1 MATNSRPKASVEDIE
16 DFLYELG
23 PVDKDDVISFRGI
36 DFEIIRSLPGRTP
49 KTLELVFTHP
59 GSKHALNHFKGGI
72 FKEVKGNFSGF
83 VSGSNKYKGFEAIKW
98 DGGRSILYLS
108 PDEDEDAGKGTVPPQ
123 VHERGTALVFTRALH
138 SKKPFKSEDD
148 LQNDEKLTKDLKKV
162 FGTKW
167 EHRRKDWTHSFYEQQ
182 QAALKEYS
190 NPAWSEFEYGNKSFT
205 QFFADHIGKLHRDLD
220 PKVPVQRYERWNP
233 SDIWAVKTGR
243 MDEIKKQL
251 KKQISPQTVLT
262 ELNSILIGL
271 MEKNELV
278 GISLKKI
285 DKKQGGNI
293 KLYNVDTSAA
303 LKALDSY
310 ANLEEF
316 DMKDIHFEPDN
327 ILLAKN
333 VTSYVRIGKGDKYTV
348 SITNAGNNISFTA
361 QIKGTAA
368 QGGNAP
374 VELVHKLLKSKEFK
388 KNHNS
393 YPKDPDAFLKQGT
406 YYKKIYKEVAKYASS
421 ASQKMKFE
429 DWQQKI
435 VSVYGGRKGERDAK
449 VMLMELTF
457 WYDALTKFAKN
468 SEFWTDL
475 LYYGMKVT
483 SRGAFAPHAK
493 IS

>member
-1 MATNSRPKASVEDIE
+1 MATKPLATIDSVE
-16 DFLYELG
+16 DFLYEIG
-23 PVDKDDVISFRGI
+23 EVDKDDVITFGGI
-36 DFEIIRSLPGRTP
+36 EFEVVKSLKGKP
-49 KTLELVFTHP
+49 KLELVFTHP
-59 GSKHALNHFKGGI
+59 GTKSELNKFKGAI
-72 FKEVKGNFSGF
+72 FKEIRGTFKGTAPSEYNGYKALNLSGGML
-83 VSGSNKYKGFEAIKW
+83 VLDPE
-98 DGGRSILYLS
+98 
-108 PDEDEDAGKGTVPPQ
+108 EDEDAGKGTVPPQ

-148 LQNDEKLTKDLKKV
+148 LQNDVELTKDLKKA
-162 FGTKW
+162 FGAKW
-167 EHRRKDWTHSFYEQQ
+167 EHRRRDWTHSFYEQQ

-190 NPAWSEFEYGNKSFT
+190 QPSWAEFEYGNESFVK
-205 QFFADHIGKLHRDLD
+205 FFEKHMDKLHRDLD
-220 PKVPVQRYERWNP
+220 PKVKVGRYERWNP

-243 MDEIKKQL
+243 MDEIKDQL

-262 ELNSILIGL
+262 EVNGILINL

-285 DKKQGGNI
+285 DKNQGGKI
-293 KLYNVDTSAA
+293 RLYNVDTSAA

-310 ANLEEF
+310 ANLERF
-316 DMKDIHFEPDN
+316 TIKDIHFEPDN

-333 VTSYVRIGKGDKYTV
+333 VTSYVRIGKGDKYTI

-374 VELVHKLLKSKEFK
+374 IDMVHQLVKSKEFK
-388 KNHNS
+388 KNHGS
-393 YPKDPDAFLKQGT
+393 YPKNADAFMSKQNGT
-406 YYKKIYKEVAKYASS
+406 YYKRIYKEVSKYASS

-457 WYDALTKFAKN
+457 WYDALTKFAKD

-483 SRGAFAPHAK
+483 SKGAFAPHAK

>member
-1 MATNSRPKASVEDIE
+1 MATKPLATIDSVEDY
-16 DFLYELG
+16 LYELG
-23 PVDKDDVISFRGI
+23 PVDKDDKVTFRDI
-36 DFEIIRSLPGRTP
+36 DFEIVKSLKGKPR
-49 KTLELVFTHP
+49 LELFFTHP
-59 GSKHALNHFKGGI
+59 GSKNALNNFKGGI
-72 FKEVKGNFSGF
+72 FKELRGYFRGLTPTEYNGYAALNFSGGML
-83 VSGSNKYKGFEAIKW
+83 VLDPE
-98 DGGRSILYLS
+98 
-108 PDEDEDAGKGTVPPQ
+108 EDEDAGKGTVPPH

-148 LQNDEKLTKDLKKV
+148 LQNDEELTKDLKKA

-167 EHRRKDWTHSFYEQQ
+167 EHRRRDWTHSFYEQQ

-190 NPAWSEFEYGNKSFT
+190 QPSWAEFEYGNESFVK
-205 QFFADHIGKLHRDLD
+205 FFEKHMDKLHRDLD
-220 PKVPVQRYERWNP
+220 PKVKVGRYERWNP

-243 MDEIKKQL
+243 MDEIKDQL

-262 ELNSILIGL
+262 EVNGILINL

-285 DKKQGGNI
+285 DKNQGGKI
-293 KLYNVDTSAA
+293 RLYNVDTSAA

-310 ANLEEF
+310 ANLERF
-316 DMKDIHFEPDN
+316 TIKDIHFEPDN

-333 VTSYVRIGKGDKYTV
+333 VTSYVRIGKGDKYTI

-374 VELVHKLLKSKEFK
+374 IDMVHQLVKSKEFK
-388 KNHNS
+388 KNHGS
-393 YPKDPDAFLKQGT
+393 YPKNADAFMSKQNGT
-406 YYKKIYKEVAKYASS
+406 YYKRIYKEVSKYASS

-457 WYDALTKFAKN
+457 WYDALTKFAKDA
-468 SEFWTDL
+468 EFWTDL

-483 SRGAFAPHAK
+483 SKGAFAPHAK

>member
-1 MATNSRPKASVEDIE
+1 MANKPIATIDSVE
-16 DFLYELG
+16 DFLYEIG
-23 PVDKDDVISFRGI
+23 EVDKDDLITFGGI
-36 DFEIIRSLPGRTP
+36 EFEVVKSLKGKPR
-49 KTLELVFTHP
+49 LELVFTHP
-59 GSKHALNHFKGGI
+59 GTKTELNRFKGAI
-72 FKEVKGNFSGF
+72 FKEVRGNFRGTTPSEYNGYKALKLSSGML
-83 VSGSNKYKGFEAIKW
+83 VLDPE
-98 DGGRSILYLS
+98 
-108 PDEDEDAGKGTVPPQ
+108 EDEDAGKGTVPPQ
-123 VHERGTALVFTRALH
+123 VHEKGTALVFTRALH

-148 LQNDEKLTKDLKKV
+148 LQNDEELTKDLKKA

-167 EHRRKDWTHSFYEQQ
+167 EHRRRDWTHSFYEQQ

-190 NPAWSEFEYGNKSFT
+190 QPSWAEFEYGNESFVK
-205 QFFADHIGKLHRDLD
+205 FFEKHIKKLHRDLD

-233 SDIWAVKTGR
+233 SDIWAVKTGK
-243 MDEIKKQL
+243 MDEIKKEL

-262 ELNSILIGL
+262 EINGILIDL

-285 DKKQGGNI
+285 DKNQGGNI
-293 KLYNVDTSAA
+293 KLYNVETSAA

-310 ANLEEF
+310 ANLEKF
-316 DMKDIHFEPDN
+316 DMKDIYFEPDN

-333 VTSYVRIGKGDKYTV
+333 VTSYIKIGKGGKYSV
-348 SITNAGNNISFTA
+348 SITNAGNNISFSA

-374 VELVHKLLKSKEFK
+374 IELVHKLVKSKEFK
-388 KNHNS
+388 KSHIS
-393 YPKDPDAFLKQGT
+393 YPKDPAAFLKQGT
-406 YYKKIYKEVAKYASS
+406 YYKKIYREVAKYASS

-457 WYDALTKFAKN
+457 WYDALTKFAKD

-483 SRGAFAPHAK
+483 SKGAFAPHAK